1 LNLNDPSRRAVS
13 KSAANPGTGR
23 SFTPARFSVPA
34 NPSGAEE
41 KLLRLQVV
49 LAHAGVASRRAAEA
63 LIAGGRVSV
72 NGETVTTPGTKV
84 RSGDQVA
91 LDGKPVAAEERMHY
105 LALNKPPEYLCSASD
120 SFGRRLAL
128 ELLPSEIL
136 ERLYNVGR
144 LDYLSSGLIF
154 FTNDG
159 GFAAK
164 LGHPSSG
171 IEKEYEVE
179 STVPIPDAFTEEF
192 TAGVLIEG
200 QRYKALKAEKTGRK
214 SLRIVLVEGKN
225 REIRR
230 VFSHFHLHPS
240 LLRRIRIGPV
250 LLDSLEEGKTRPL
263 TETELR
269 ALYPGNLRDT
279 GGGSW

>member
-1 LNLNDPSRRAVS
+1 M
-13 KSAANPGTGR
+13 
-23 SFTPARFSVPA
+23 
-34 NPSGAEE
+34 
-41 KLLRLQVV
+41 RLQVV
-49 LAHAGVASRRAAEA
+49 LARAGVASRRAAEA

-72 NGETVTTPGTKV
+72 NGKTVTEPGTKV
-84 RSGDQVA
+84 SPRDEVA
-91 LDGKPVAAEERMHY
+91 FDGKPVAAETRIHY

-120 SFGRRLAL
+120 PFGRRLAIK
-128 ELLPSEIL
+128 LLPPEIP

-159 GFAAK
+159 GFAAR

-179 STVPIPDAFTEEF
+179 STVPVPDAFTEEF
-192 TAGVLIEG
+192 TAGVLVEG
-200 QRYKALKAEKTGRK
+200 QRYKALRAEKTGKK

-230 VFSHFHLHPS
+230 VFSHFHLHLQ

-250 LLDSLEEGKTRPL
+250 LLGNLEEGKTRPL
-263 TETELR
+263 TKTELR
-269 ALYPGNLRDT
+269 LLYPAAGSGDAANMEDSGNVTDT
-279 GGGSW
+279 GGMQW

>member
-1 LNLNDPSRRAVS
+1 LNLNDSSRGV
-13 KSAANPGTGR
+13 
-23 SFTPARFSVPA
+23 
-34 NPSGAEE
+34 NPSEPEE

-49 LAHAGVASRRAAEA
+49 LAHAGAASRRAAEA
-63 LIAGGRVSV
+63 LIAEGRVTV
-72 NGETVTTPGTKV
+72 NGKTVTAPGTKV
-84 RSGDQVA
+84 RPRDEVA
-91 LDGKPVAAEERMHY
+91 LDGKPVAAEKQLHY

-128 ELLPSEIL
+128 ELLPPEIP

-179 STVPIPDAFTEEF
+179 STVPVPDAFPEAF
-192 TAGVLIEG
+192 TAGVLIDG
-200 QRYKALKAEKTGRK
+200 QRYKALKAEKTGKK

-230 VFSHFHLHPS
+230 VFSHFHLHAS
-240 LLRRIRIGPV
+240 LLRRVRIGPV
-250 LLDSLEEGKTRPL
+250 MLGSLEEGKTRPL

-269 ALYPGNLRDT
+269 ALYPG
-279 GGGSW
+279 GKPW

>member
-1 LNLNDPSRRAVS
+1 VRAGD
-13 KSAANPGTGR
+13 AAKTG
-23 SFTPARFSVPA
+23 FS
-34 NPSGAEE
+34 SETEE

-49 LAHAGVASRRAAEA
+49 LAHAGIASRRAAEA
-63 LIAGGRVSV
+63 LIAQGRVTV
-72 NGETVTTPGTKV
+72 NGEAVTVPGTRV
-84 RSGDQVA
+84 RPGDDVKLA
-91 LDGKPVAAEERMHY
+91 GKPVRAEERMHY

-128 ELLPSEIL
+128 ELLPPEIP
-136 ERLYNVGR
+136 ERLYSVGR

-159 GFAAK
+159 DFTAR
-164 LGHPSSG
+164 LSHPSSG

-179 STVPIPDAFTEEF
+179 STVPVPDAFTEAF

-200 QRYKALKAEKTGRK
+200 QRYKALKVEKTGKK

-250 LLDSLEEGKTRPL
+250 LLGSLEEGKTRSL

-269 ALYPGNLRDT
+269 TLYPATGNRSGTTT
-279 GGGSW
+279 GNTADREGT